1 MLLEV
6 ENLYAGYGKI
16 EALHGISFHVNKG
29 EIVTLIG
36 ANGAGKST
44 TLKAVMRLTPPES
57 PTVISGDIRFNGESI
72 LKTEPHHVVARLK
85 MDLVPEGRHIFGN
98 LTVSEN
104 LKLATWTRKDNNIQK
119 DVDKVFELFPR
130 LKERMHQRSDTLSG
144 GEQQMLA
151 VGRALMTNCSVLLL
165 DEPSMGLSPLLMY
178 DMFRTLKQLNSDGLT
193 VVVVEQN
200 ARLALQVADR
210 GYVLDTG
217 GIVAEGT
224 AAELADTPEIKAAGN
239 LQGLKVR
246 VMQNTV
252 ALETWKAMGTNA
264 VPMSFAEVFTALE
277 TGALDGQ
284 ENPLIHMYANKMYE
298 VQKYITLTNHVYTPC
313 ALAVSSKFW
322 KTLKAEDQEALRKAA
337 LEAMKFHRKNM
348 TAADIDV
355 VVKLKEHGM
364 SVEPLSPAE
373 LDKIRELVKPVVAKF
388 TPMVGEEFVKEFYA
402 EIEKARQGATRPGAG
417 E

>member
-16 EALHGISFHVNKG
+16 EALHGISFHVNEG

-44 TLKAVMRLTPPES
+44 TLKAIMRLTPPES
-57 PTVISGDIRFNGESI
+57 PTVFSGDIRFKGKSI
-72 LKTEPHHVVARLK
+72 LKTEAHNVVAHLK

-178 DMFRTLKQLNSDGLT
+178 DMFRTLKQLNSEGLT

-217 GIVAEGT
+217 AIVAEGS
-224 AAELADTPEIKAAGN
+224 AAELADTPEIKAAY
-239 LQGLKVR
+239 L
-246 VMQNTV
+246 
-252 ALETWKAMGTNA
+252 
-264 VPMSFAEVFTALE
+264 
-277 TGALDGQ
+277 GA
-284 ENPLIHMYANKMYE
+284 
-298 VQKYITLTNHVYTPC
+298 
-313 ALAVSSKFW
+313 
-322 KTLKAEDQEALRKAA
+322 
-337 LEAMKFHRKNM
+337 
-348 TAADIDV
+348 
-355 VVKLKEHGM
+355 
-364 SVEPLSPAE
+364 
-373 LDKIRELVKPVVAKF
+373 
-388 TPMVGEEFVKEFYA
+388 
-402 EIEKARQGATRPGAG
+402 
-417 E
+417 

>member
-57 PTVISGDIRFNGESI
+57 PTVTSGDIRFNGESI

-178 DMFRTLKQLNSDGLT
+178 DMFRTLKQLNSEGLT

-217 GIVAEGT
+217 AIVAEGT
-224 AAELADTPEIKAAGN
+224 AAQLADTPEIKAAY
-239 LQGLKVR
+239 L
-246 VMQNTV
+246 
-252 ALETWKAMGTNA
+252 
-264 VPMSFAEVFTALE
+264 
-277 TGALDGQ
+277 GA
-284 ENPLIHMYANKMYE
+284 
-298 VQKYITLTNHVYTPC
+298 
-313 ALAVSSKFW
+313 
-322 KTLKAEDQEALRKAA
+322 
-337 LEAMKFHRKNM
+337 
-348 TAADIDV
+348 
-355 VVKLKEHGM
+355 
-364 SVEPLSPAE
+364 
-373 LDKIRELVKPVVAKF
+373 
-388 TPMVGEEFVKEFYA
+388 
-402 EIEKARQGATRPGAG
+402 
-417 E
+417 